1 MMKQLILKQVVSS
14 ESIDELLGKTAQLLF
29 WMPVEIDS
37 KEGILGDGYLELFFH
52 LFMDDM
58 EAFSR

>member
-37 KEGILGDGYLELFFH
+37 KEGILGDGYP
-52 LFMDDM
+52 M
-58 EAFSR
+58 ETL